1 MIYRIADISNA
12 TIIVSPSYQYEKLLE
27 LSSLNKFCKE
37 LNSLL
42 QNEEQFQFYIFWGF
56 IEEETI
62 LLNETANYSKE
73 KNNVLFWIGDEE
85 GYMPSDTVFSR
96 FNYIFK
102 VHLKNKD
109 AIDIKNGINIFRPG
123 LYHFP
128 LLTIDDVPELP
139 ILPFCERKYSV
150 YFCGN
155 LNKNRV
161 PFYVALNKK
170 VSLLARLD
178 NFLLKYNL
186 RGGDRLYE
194 LCFKNKSFDISYLYD
209 NACIKFYSGF
219 NNGDNYNKY
228 AHFLQNSKIVLSPK
242 GFHSTECFRLYEAM
256 RQGCIV
262 VTEPL
267 PHVWCYKDAPCI
279 TIDSWKNLS
288 SNLLNNAQ
296 VFNKWSPNMIRKYY
310 DERLSVKGIANYVGS
325 ILNNTIQF

>member
-12 TIIVSPSYQYEKLLE
+12 TIIVAPSYQYEKLLE
-27 LSSLNKFCKE
+27 LKSLKKFCEE

-42 QNEEQFQFYIFWGF
+42 QNEKQFQFYIFWGF
-56 IEEETI
+56 IKDENV

-73 KNNVLFWIGDEE
+73 KTNVLFWIGDEE
-85 GYMPSDTVFSR
+85 GYMPSNAVFSR

-139 ILPFCERKYSV
+139 ILSFSERKYSI

-161 PFYVALNKK
+161 PFYIALNKRA
-170 VSLLARLD
+170 SLLARLD
-178 NFLLKYNL
+178 NFMLKHNL
-186 RGGDRLYE
+186 RGADRLYE
-194 LCFKNKSFDISYLYD
+194 YCFRNKSFDISSLYD
-209 NACIKFYSGF
+209 NAYIRFYSGF
-219 NNGDNYNKY
+219 NNGDDYNKY
-228 AHFLQNSKIVLSPK
+228 AYYLQNSKIVLSPK
-242 GFHSTECFRLYEAM
+242 GFHSIECFRLYEAM

-262 VTEPL
+262 ITEPL

-279 TIDSWKNLS
+279 TIDSWKDLS
-288 SNLLNNAQ
+288 SILLDNAQ
-296 VFNKWSPNMIRKYY
+296 VFDKLSPTEIRKYY
-310 DERLSVKGIANYVGS
+310 EERLSVQGIANYVGS
-325 ILNNTIQF
+325 ILNYKFQV

>member
-12 TIIVSPSYQYEKLLE
+12 TIIVAPSYQYEKLLE
-27 LSSLNKFCKE
+27 LKSLKKFCEE

-56 IEEETI
+56 IKDENV

-73 KNNVLFWIGDEE
+73 KTNVLFWIGDEE
-85 GYMPSDTVFSR
+85 GYMPSNAVFSR

-139 ILPFCERKYSV
+139 ILPFSERKYSI

-161 PFYVALNKK
+161 PFYIALNKR
-170 VSLLARLD
+170 VPLLIRLD
-178 NFLLKYNL
+178 NFLLKHNL
-186 RGGDRLYE
+186 RGGDKLYE
-194 LCFKNKSFDISYLYD
+194 FCFKNKSFDISYLYD
-209 NACIKFYSGF
+209 NACIKFYNGF

-242 GFHSTECFRLYEAM
+242 GFYSTECFRLYEAM

-262 VTEPL
+262 ITEPL

-279 TIDSWKNLS
+279 TIDSWKDLS
-288 SNLLNNAQ
+288 SILLDNAQ
-296 VFNKWSPNMIRKYY
+296 VFDKLSPTEIRKYY
-310 DERLSVKGIANYVGS
+310 EERLSVQGIANYVGS
-325 ILNNTIQF
+325 ILNYKFQV

>member
-1 MIYRIADISNA
+1 MIYRLEDISNV
-12 TIIVSPSYQYEKLLE
+12 TIIVAPSYKYENLLE
-27 LSSLNKFCKE
+27 LKSLQSFCKE

-42 QNEEQFQFYIFWGF
+42 KDSMHFQFYIFWGV

-62 LLNETANYSKE
+62 LLNETVNYSKE
-73 KNNVLFWIGDEE
+73 KINVLFWIGDEE
-85 GYMPSDTVFSR
+85 GYIPSEAVFSR
-96 FNYIFK
+96 FAYVFK

-109 AIDIKNGINIFRPG
+109 AQDIKNGINIFRPG

-139 ILPFCERKYSV
+139 ILPFCKRKYSI

-161 PFYVALNKK
+161 PFYIALNKK
-170 VSLLARLD
+170 ASLLAHLD
-178 NFLLKYNL
+178 NFLLRNNL
-186 RGGDRLYE
+186 RGGDKLYE
-194 LCFKNKSFDISYLYD
+194 FCFRDKSFDISYLYE
-209 NACIKFYSGF
+209 NAYIKFYSGF

-228 AHFLQNSKIVLSPK
+228 AYFLQNSKIVLSPK

-262 VTEPL
+262 ITEPL

-279 TIDSWKNLS
+279 TIDSWKDLS
-288 SNLLNNAQ
+288 SILVNAQ
-296 VFNKWSPNMIRKYY
+296 VFDRFSPVEIRKYY
-310 DERLSVKGIANYVGS
+310 EERLSVKGIANYVEN
-325 ILNNTIQF
+325 ILNNKIIS